1 MLSSLPASAEVFEQL
16 PGRMIGPMNDQPVGR
31 SLNGQGG
38 WTMNCSPTS
47 YDEEITSERARSGLH
62 SWRVSNWFHQGCVS
76 PVLSPLHASV
86 AEGASPTNAITASLW
101 FNVPSGGPAG
111 LTVSSSLENGTGLRL
126 TYAGIRDYGGGPTVQ
141 VAGVLQGSGYGGPA
155 LPPPFDDAG
164 VQWEVHASP
173 ALNYD
178 TWYELRVSGVLQ
190 IGVRNDQI
198 TYEVRD
204 AGGGVVWTS
213 GAISSWEDAYHAG
226 TFAPPGTK
234 VTLQHMSFRIIEN
247 PDSPPIG
254 PRTPYGYATAR
265 PPGVYI
271 DDISVV
277 PGGAPSQLTVGF
289 ESERYVDPAGTDT
302 GNCTTAS
309 PASARCQTLGYAA
322 GQATPYSHVYLADGT
337 YDEAITITTD
347 GLRIAGEGPMQPVLT
362 QQSGGP
368 DQPLLVIN
376 GAEDVGIDNLAFDMD
391 ISHVAE
397 GILASGFVDG
407 LDIRNSRFT
416 VRQSGAGAATYGYR
430 NAITINNT
438 RNSLSLP
445 RVNGSSVTIEDN
457 VIDGINGMDGSF
469 LRAGVNMDAGIGVIA
484 DNTIRTFNHDIAVRF
499 TTVTGA
505 SSSDSL
511 LVTGNQLNGRGLEI
525 ASPNTSTAAITV
537 QANQFDASTYPGP
550 VPNQADFA
558 SVRLIRNAAG
568 VPTIFDGN
576 TVAGFGDDFRGM
588 LVENW
593 PGLQLTDNTFT
604 PSVTAG
610 DFVSLVVSN
619 KEVTS
624 DAPPSAPLAM
634 SITAT
639 GNNFDAGT
647 PGAGR
652 AVEFLN
658 DNDAGGTATFGAL
671 VFGADGDENVFDGD
685 LGRYFSLADHD
696 CDTHID
702 NSGSGH
708 PQCSF
713 LDYEGTA
720 GGDGSNTE
728 VRPFSGNVT
737 AIENIYDGVE
747 PSAMTL
753 VQQNQT
759 LARTQDDSSNPAL
772 GHVDYGFS
780 GVQTMVY
787 VDDDFAGSSYGDAL
801 SFSNSVTSNGSVFYG
816 VDAFDSIADAIAAV
830 EEDGTVYI
838 ADGTYAEAV
847 IVAKRLSLLGDGSTA
862 TTTIN
867 GPLSITASGTDAMNP
882 LLFSGLVVSNPGG
895 DGLALGGSVSFLR
908 FEGVAFE
915 NNSGHG
921 VNFGGTGNDG
931 IAFVGTDTG
940 AGTADCRFR
949 NNGSMGIRTS
959 SNAIASN
966 ISIDTCRFDGNLA
979 GILTFGGSGSGTGQL
994 TGWTV
999 TNSVF
1004 TGNDGAD
1011 ATAWGGGIWIKT
1023 AGAGSA
1029 INGFNVSGST
1039 FADNGSSNALNRVG
1053 ITLRARPGTTLANVS
1068 ICNNVFQ
1075 DTAAGGTQAHGIL
1088 VFDDTDNS
1096 GYQPVSICN
1105 NSFDGV
1111 STGVS
1116 GTEQRTAHDTQ
1127 PVVLLSGNTT
1137 SGGATERAFVNDPV
1151 TNLDTTEVF
1160 ATIGAALAD
1169 SNTMANHTIQAGIG
1183 SYNEAVS
1190 INHDGLTLQG
1200 VGADTVIYGAGIS
1213 ASAVTINSHDGV
1225 TLQNFHIRDF
1235 TTLPSNV
1242 ACVYAIHSDDIT
1254 IDGLNI
1260 ANCQGGRGGIHIAG
1274 IGDVDG
1280 VTIINNDISNVGPIG
1295 ARGIVI
1301 WDGFKT
1307 NITISN
1313 NNVHD
1318 IAGCCGIELQDGT
1331 ASGVTVTGNTVT
1343 NTADSGMAFTG
1354 LMAGAGSNVIAGN
1367 TVTDTGRF
1375 GIEIKLPNGSG
1386 TDSGD
1391 GSVVIENNNISLSG
1405 SFVAMRPTEER
1416 DLAGIAV
1423 MRRGFVVGYGNVDI
1437 PNGVIVRNNTVSG
1450 YVQDNPSSDS
1460 EGFGIVLEGTRM
1472 LAEGNTVS
1480 GNDIGIQ
1487 RQQGHLPYTANAA
1500 VDGNQ
1505 ADLADQYFGRGNS
1518 PTTCARLNANNY
1530 ATNGEDE
1537 REVGGAVVV
1546 SVVNTDTGLEYCSIQ
1561 DAVDDPLTLDSH
1573 TLVLAAGTFAER
1585 VIIDKSLT
1593 LQGVGN
1599 TDNDTVLR
1607 APDDDGAGGRA
1618 VVTVQAPNVHIDN
1631 LLVVVDFD
1639 DVAQGIRAESSNS
1652 PAFDSDGLD
1661 VTGVRVRGTRSGD
1674 CAFPGNACAFSY
1686 GLRNA
1691 IQINPHPS
1699 ATYSPGPVAFAASVT
1714 GSVIESDLPEHR
1726 FRAGI
1731 DARNVGLLARG
1742 NDIVSI
1748 NHDVFVLAQPAGQ
1761 TVTIGGADINDAAQ
1775 RNTFR
1780 GFGVAYYDPSAAGA
1794 AVIQNNRFTAAAD
1807 LANNTAPIGAGD
1819 WSAMRLIHNNVGQ
1832 TVSVTG
1838 NEFSGYER
1846 GVLIENF
1853 PGVTLS
1859 GNSFAP
1865 LAGSST
1871 FQHVRLSNKELFS
1884 GAAPAPI
1891 PGSLT
1896 LTADSNT
1903 FNGSGGTAVY
1913 LLNDNAQLPADADHY
1928 GSITFSNSVFD
1939 GALGNYFELSPLT
1952 CVSTNDA
1959 GCPLK
1964 PVYDNAIGNNPANGT
1979 PVAPFGGDVDATT
1992 GNTFGGV
1999 APSAMD
2005 YAQYQDTQSRTY
2017 HNDPNAPETPT
2028 APASM
2033 GIVNYGFA
2041 SNLIP
2046 TTTTVV
2052 STSPNASAIGAPVTV
2067 TVNVVNDLNA
2077 VPAGSI
2083 AVTAADSA
2091 GCTIVSYP
2099 ASNSCIIA
2107 GFSAGGVKLVNA
2119 AFTPSDTTNQA
2130 SNGSASH
2137 AVTFDPGT
2145 TVPIDPAPMPT
2156 PTDNDYTRIDNAI
2169 QAAGPGVI
2177 IELSGEFNWTEPNA
2191 YASWELG
2198 SDGMPGTDDDWSS
2211 KLPAGVG
2218 NVTLRASAPGNAGI
2232 QGNEGNAPGDFA
2244 AFIYSGSM
2252 NQGWTF
2258 ENLTVRGFDV
2268 AFAMFGSGAEGLNGT
2283 QYLNNRIEIGPDSD
2297 DDYANYGIYSG
2308 FGEQQTVAG
2317 NEILIDISGT
2327 DGDPMGDNSRAVAMQ
2342 IGDSCNVD
2350 CFDGLLISSN
2360 TITVSGVPGS
2370 IPARVI
2376 GIWENAV
2383 DVNSSIHI
2391 EDNSFAGSGDLGD
2404 GVENNN
2410 QTGIIAST
2418 QSNGARLSAVTGNTV
2433 SGAAFGL
2440 RSQLPAYGHYVG
2452 SSDPLTI
2459 EGNTFL
2465 DNGTALRLHAA
2476 YPNAGRYTLRANRIF
2491 GNVTGLF
2498 AERADDLP
2506 LPGAPGYGG
2515 DELPSIIDA
2524 DDNWWGCNAGPSDAD
2539 CDPVVIESE
2548 GVPADDPAQLTLGS
2562 WLQLRAAA
2570 TPVMVVPP
2578 AASAIGVDLV
2588 SSSDGVTVAT
2598 AFPDGTGVSLVTSKA
2613 SFNPPAPFATSSG
2626 AVATDLEGLTSG
2638 IAVMNATLDNQSI
2651 DFYAMVA
2658 GPVTVND
2665 NVDGGET
2672 LPAGAT
2678 CAAPDFN
2685 SIQAAVDAVPD
2696 GTVILVCPG
2705 TYIEGDTGAGVNL
2718 TIAKPVGLLGAQTG
2732 IDARGR
2738 TDVGAS
2744 IIVPAV
2750 ANPALAYAGND
2761 ALSVIDI
2768 QTGGVVLDGFV
2779 IDGDNPGITTGLPM
2793 GSADPDVDSGIWA
2806 FGDYIAVTNNVIRNL
2821 VYAGFEGYN
2830 YDSAHP
2836 ARQGNLFQQNW
2847 VHNLDAPSSW
2857 GIGVVLLWNY
2867 YADVSDNLFE
2877 DVRIGIQTNYFF
2889 KEAPFPTEARIADNS
2904 IEATRLGI
2912 YHNFHTASGGS
2923 QSSPFTLSGNSITA
2937 NANPAGTG
2945 PWGGVFIQSL
2955 YQASTVV
2962 TIGNTVDGSALAGS
2976 GRLRVGYFAGLI
2988 RSSEASNTAIDG
3000 GSVSGVDFGVLAT
3013 DGAYY
3018 AGAVDDMLVRNVAF
3032 SDVAIA
3038 AIGVEDTDLAGV
3050 ETVDNSVQLTVGT
3063 GNSFAGDVV
3072 QHGSLSGPNG
3082 HIEYAP
3088 GAPLLQRMLV
3098 RAAGNG
3104 HRDTLPDSSGNV
3116 RTVSPGTID
3125 DAIADAAIGG
3135 TVTLEAGEF
3144 PQNVVVNK
3152 SVTVQGPFAGT
3163 PGHDAGRDG
3172 TGESVL
3178 NPATGR
3184 ALRVL
3189 ADGVTVDGIAIDDVN
3204 DTAISSGQNFGG
3216 PSANVLIVNNRVT
3229 NVHSG
3234 SGLYTNGP
3242 APAVSNWTV
3251 QDNLFSNIEDPIGSG
3266 VNLWKVNGG
3275 LISGNVV
3282 EQAAWGGIQTNT
3294 GNDVEISGN
3303 TIADTGHN
3311 GINVAAS
3318 SNVRVFNNAVS
3329 NANTSASAEEAGLT
3343 LYGGSSN
3350 VAFYCNAVTGGTN
3363 AFSTNSGIAAPLS
3376 GVSVYHNAL
3385 QAASSVSHNL
3395 DTGAFAVGSNWYGG
3409 GSPSVV
3415 GIEAGNA
3422 LVADPLLASP
3432 IGSADCGDNT
3442 PVELVLYPASGTPQS
3457 ADLNQPFANPLRVR
3471 VQDALGGAVMGDT
3484 VSVAAPGSGASALLT
3499 PTAANGSLPNLVSD
3513 YNGVVEVTAIAN
3525 GFAGTYDVV
3534 ADHASNDVAFE
3545 LTNVALQQVQFDL
3558 NGPVA
3563 GVEVGDD
3570 VAYTGFIGND
3580 NPNVTENVYIHLDV
3594 SATVASLDPA
3604 DIVFCVIDPMPPG
3617 NCIPLVWTD
3626 NGSTLSLDFTDL
3638 SGFPITAP
3646 YSFLH
3651 NFRAVFGEA
3660 GVYSVNAQ
3668 VIGATSGTVYASD
3681 MLSTEVIAQH
3691 AGITLDI
3698 NGPVAGVEKDVPTA
3712 YSASLSNE
3720 AADVA
3725 DNVLVEFVLTRID
3738 NGGDIGTGDVLVEY
3752 DTGGGVYAP
3761 IPLSDDGNQLTGLFG
3776 PPGGFALPSGYSA
3789 TTALRVTYFVAPDTF
3804 TVAATVIDAGSD
3816 TDGVPTYAADNLST
3830 DVVLADPDVTLDYEG
3845 PFATPESAALVGVI
3859 VGEPVYFRSRL
3870 ENHGIDDVADSVY
3883 APFNLTADYSLTASD
3898 VSVLWW
3904 PASPTCGA
3912 STPGSAMPLTLT
3924 EDGSGGLDG
3933 VVGAPS
3939 FTLNGGEVLEVCYE
3953 VVFAHVG
3960 VYSTAAEIADSGA
3973 DTDGFTTYAA
3983 TNLSTVVG
3991 AGDATIVLSDLG
4003 PITYDGNQHAATAT
4017 VTATASGDS
4026 LTVTVDITYDG
4037 NATAPT
4043 DAGSYAVVATVNDP
4057 DWEGSASGTL
4067 VIDPASATVSFSDLS
4082 HVYDG
4087 STKAATATIDPVGVT
4102 GLSLTYAPV
4111 SAPVNVGS
4119 YDVAATL
4126 SNPNYV
4132 LTGTIM
4138 ATLEITPAAS
4148 GINVDGT
4155 TVTYDGMPHAAT
4167 VTNPNGEAYT
4177 ISYVGTDVTYG
4188 PTSLPPIHAGSYEAT
4203 VTVTDPNYSGGPF
4216 TAAVIIDPANV
4227 DVTLENL
4234 SQVYDGNNK
4243 PVGVMT
4249 TPAGVAVS
4257 LSYAGTEADGDP
4269 YGPSAI
4275 APSQA
4280 GSYSVAV
4287 ASDDTDYVLG
4297 IVTPQNPATL
4307 TIAKA
4312 TAVINFT
4319 QLNFVANGGPQAVQY
4334 TVSPSG
4340 VGIACVETYTPPGD
4354 STIPVDPGSYQVDVA
4369 CSGPNHEGSASATM
4383 NIASAPAA
4391 TLEIVGA
4398 SSFTGI
4404 AGATLPSPGPTVR
4417 VRDGNGDPVEGA
4429 SIAFSI
4435 TAGDGSLTGAV
4446 VATDVNGEAE
4456 VGGWT
4461 LDADS
4466 SASNGM
4472 EAEIVGRADIAAV
4485 AFTASGDEQ
4494 ADLSISK
4501 TSDTTA
4507 MRSGDSVD
4515 YLITVDNAGPSNAT
4529 TADILDALPVEL
4541 DASSA
4546 IWICIGGGG
4555 SSCAVM
4561 NGSGDV
4567 DVEVSIPVG
4576 GSVTVLL
4583 SATAQFDSA
4592 TGIDNTAMVDLTSG
4606 DDPNSANDLST
4617 WSIGIL
4623 PPLEPAIFKDGFEGD
4638 PAPLSAVTGG
4648 TSLLKLGMD
4657 GAGLVDGAS
4666 PATLLGI
4673 PGSSGDTKVVVRA
4686 FRSGEDYWLRLEGRD
4701 AAGKAIR
4708 SEWMR
4713 TTASDSLMFGWQS
4726 KSGATDFV
4734 VASETDAVMLGFDRV
4749 SPLVVQPEVGITI
4762 H

>member
-1 MLSSLPASAEVFEQL
+1 
-16 PGRMIGPMNDQPVGR
+16 MNLR
-31 SLNGQGG
+31 SL
-38 WTMNCSPTS
+38 
-47 YDEEITSERARSGLH
+47 L
-62 SWRVSNWFHQGCVS
+62 F
-76 PVLSPLHASV
+76 LSLLSAAAPLA
-86 AEGASPTNAITASLW
+86 AQTC
-101 FNVPSGGPAG
+101 PAG
-111 LTVSSSLENGTGLRL
+111 NPMTAPDSRYTMSEPVAGEVVVTDTETGLIWKQCR
-126 TYAGIRDYGGGPTVQ
+126 
-141 VAGVLQGSGYGGPA
+141 
-155 LPPPFDDAG
+155 
-164 VQWEVHASP
+164 
-173 ALNYD
+173 
-178 TWYELRVSGVLQ
+178 
-190 IGVRNDQI
+190 
-198 TYEVRD
+198 
-204 AGGGVVWTS
+204 
-213 GAISSWEDAYHAG
+213 
-226 TFAPPGTK
+226 
-234 VTLQHMSFRIIEN
+234 
-247 PDSPPIG
+247 
-254 PRTPYGYATAR
+254 
-265 PPGVYI
+265 
-271 DDISVV
+271 
-277 PGGAPSQLTVGF
+277 
-289 ESERYVDPAGTDT
+289 
-302 GNCTTAS
+302 
-309 PASARCQTLGYAA
+309 
-322 GQATPYSHVYLADGT
+322 
-337 YDEAITITTD
+337 
-347 GLRIAGEGPMQPVLT
+347 EG
-362 QQSGGP
+362 
-368 DQPLLVIN
+368 
-376 GAEDVGIDNLAFDMD
+376 
-391 ISHVAE
+391 
-397 GILASGFVDG
+397 
-407 LDIRNSRFT
+407 
-416 VRQSGAGAATYGYR
+416 QSGAGCATGSATTMDWSAALT
-430 NAITINNT
+430 AA
-438 RNSLSLP
+438 
-445 RVNGSSVTIEDN
+445 NGSSFAGFDDWRLPNIIELQSLVETGCYDPAINVTFFPAAL
-457 VIDGINGMDGSF
+457 GAYWSSSSSAINAAFAELITFDKGYS
-469 LRAGVNMDAGIGVIA
+469 DAGRKSNYG
-484 DNTIRTFNHDIAVRF
+484 
-499 TTVTGA
+499 
-505 SSSDSL
+505 
-511 LVTGNQLNGRGLEI
+511 
-525 ASPNTSTAAITV
+525 
-537 QANQFDASTYPGP
+537 
-550 VPNQADFA
+550 
-558 SVRLIRNAAG
+558 SVRLVRGGQLLDTFAAEDW
-568 VPTIFDGN
+568 TAA
-576 TVAGFGDDFRGM
+576 VASSTT
-588 LVENW
+588 LSSIN
-593 PGLQLTDNTFT
+593 PGQSYVGQ
-604 PSVTAG
+604 SVTVSFSVSG
-610 DFVSLVVSN
+610 DTPTGT
-619 KEVTS
+619 VTISS
-624 DAPPSAPLAM
+624 D
-634 SITAT
+634 
-639 GNNFDAGT
+639 
-647 PGAGR
+647 
-652 AVEFLN
+652 V
-658 DNDAGGTATFGAL
+658 
-671 VFGADGDENVFDGD
+671 DGD
-685 LGRYFSLADHD
+685 LAGCTAVG
-696 CDTHID
+696 I
-702 NSGSGH
+702 
-708 PQCSF
+708 
-713 LDYEGTA
+713 A
-720 GGDGSNTE
+720 GGSCAVDAGVLT
-728 VRPFSGNVT
+728 VGMHQFS
-737 AIENIYDGVE
+737 AHY
-747 PSAMTL
+747 S
-753 VQQNQT
+753 
-759 LARTQDDSSNPAL
+759 
-772 GHVDYGFS
+772 
-780 GVQTMVY
+780 
-787 VDDDFAGSSYGDAL
+787 GDA
-801 SFSNSVTSNGSVFYG
+801 
-816 VDAFDSIADAIAAV
+816 
-830 EEDGTVYI
+830 
-838 ADGTYAEAV
+838 
-847 IVAKRLSLLGDGSTA
+847 
-862 TTTIN
+862 
-867 GPLSITASGTDAMNP
+867 
-882 LLFSGLVVSNPGG
+882 
-895 DGLALGGSVSFLR
+895 
-908 FEGVAFE
+908 
-915 NNSGHG
+915 
-921 VNFGGTGNDG
+921 
-931 IAFVGTDTG
+931 
-940 AGTADCRFR
+940 
-949 NNGSMGIRTS
+949 
-959 SNAIASN
+959 
-966 ISIDTCRFDGNLA
+966 GNLP
-979 GILTFGGSGSGTGQL
+979 SDS
-994 TGWTV
+994 
-999 TNSVF
+999 TNV
-1004 TGNDGAD
+1004 AH
-1011 ATAWGGGIWIKT
+1011 
-1023 AGAGSA
+1023 
-1029 INGFNVSGST
+1029 
-1039 FADNGSSNALNRVG
+1039 RV
-1053 ITLRARPGTTLANVS
+1053 V
-1068 ICNNVFQ
+1068 
-1075 DTAAGGTQAHGIL
+1075 
-1088 VFDDTDNS
+1088 
-1096 GYQPVSICN
+1096 
-1105 NSFDGV
+1105 
-1111 STGVS
+1111 
-1116 GTEQRTAHDTQ
+1116 Q
-1127 PVVLLSGNTT
+1127 PVVLYRDDGMPLRAGKGAAT
-1137 SGGATERAFVNDPV
+1137 SKALIAVGSYPTVA
-1151 TNLDTTEVF
+1151 
-1160 ATIGAALAD
+1160 AALAAA
-1169 SNTMANHTIQAGIG
+1169 SAGDIV
-1183 SYNEAVS
+1183 E
-1190 INHDGLTLQG
+1190 L
-1200 VGADTVIYGAGIS
+1200 GADTYLESDLHVTVNNLTVRGNATAESDMNPWTREPVSFIDGSGAATPLITVDG
-1213 ASAVTINSHDGV
+1213 GV
-1225 TLQNFHIRDF
+1225 TGAVFEDF
-1235 TTLPSNV
+1235 ELRNV
-1242 ACVYAIHSDDIT
+1242 NNKCLFASGGNNGLRVERMRLDDCLGGSADGAAYVQGPVDNVQF
-1254 IDGLNI
+1254 IDNEVL
-1260 ANCQGGRGGIHIAG
+1260 A
-1274 IGDVDG
+1274 
-1280 VTIINNDISNVGPIG
+1280 SS
-1295 ARGIVI
+1295 ARGLLI
-1301 WDGFKT
+1301 WNGFKT
-1307 NITISN
+1307 NIVFDGN
-1313 NNVHD
+1313 YVHD
-1318 IAGCCGIELQDGT
+1318 MVGCCAIELQDGT
-1331 ASGVTVTGNTVT
+1331 ASGVQVTGNRIERSPDNAIGLVGL
-1343 NTADSGMAFTG
+1343 SGG
-1354 LMAGAGSNVIAGN
+1354 SGAPFNGANLIAN
-1367 TVTDTGRF
+1367 NFILNAGRF
-1375 GIEIKLPNGSG
+1375 GIEVKLPNGSG
-1386 TDSGD
+1386 LDSGD
-1391 GSVVIENNNISLSG
+1391 GSIVVEGNSIYLTSTPDADFDGTLDGALVPGI
-1405 SFVAMRPTEER
+1405 VQWRPAEVR

-1423 MRRGFVVGYGNVDI
+1423 MRRSVADANNVDV
-1437 PNGVIVRNNTVSG
+1437 PTGVVVRNNTVGG
-1450 YVQDNPSSDS
+1450 YQQNNGASSS
-1460 EGFGIVLEGTRM
+1460 TGFGIVLGGVKHTVFN
-1472 LAEGNTVS
+1472 NTLLQ
-1480 GNDIGIQ
+1480 NDVGIQ
-1487 RQQGHLPYTANAA
+1487 RQAGHTPYCDFTADPPPQAGA
-1500 VDGNQ
+1500 CDGNQ
-1505 ADLADQYFGRGNS
+1505 NNVADDFFGRDNS
-1518 PTTCARLNANNY
+1518 QLTCVAIGSNTYGGSIIATSRDVVAGSGVLIENSVLNS
-1530 ATNGEDE
+1530 T
-1537 REVGGAVVV
+1537 
-1546 SVVNTDTGLEYCSIQ
+1546 TGLGYCSLQAAI
-1561 DAVDDPLTLDSH
+1561 DDPLTLDGH
-1573 TLVLAAGTFAER
+1573 TLVLGPNTYAER
-1585 VIIDKSLT
+1585 VLVNKELT
-1593 LQGVGN
+1593 LQGAGN
-1599 TDNDTVLR
+1599 DDSGMDPVTTIR
-1607 APDDDGAGGRA
+1607 APDDDGAGGVAVITVRA
-1618 VVTVQAPNVHIDN
+1618 QNVHIDN

-1639 DVAQGIRAESSNS
+1639 EAGQGIRAESSTS
-1652 PAFDSDGLD
+1652 PAFNSDGLD
-1661 VTGVRVRGTRSGD
+1661 IAGVRLRGTRTGD
-1674 CAFPGNACAFSY
+1674 CVSPGNACAFSY

-1699 ATYSPGPVAFAASVT
+1699 ATYAPGPVAFAASVT

-1731 DARNVGLLARG
+1731 DARNVGLLAQG

-1761 TVTIGGADINDAAQ
+1761 TVTIGGSDINDAAQ

-1780 GFGVAYYDPSAAGA
+1780 GFGVAYYDPSAAGPA
-1794 AVIQNNRFTAAAD
+1794 AIQNNRFTAAAD
-1807 LANNTAPIGAGD
+1807 LANNAAPIGAGD

-2440 RSQLPAYGHYVG
+2440 RSQSPAYGHYVG

-3415 GIEAGNA
+3415 GIEAGDA